1 MLFIYINKTLLQ
13 YQPGE
18 TARDYVMYLILSETA
33 HLLPTWCM
41 SVCTSKLKKK
51 KKIKFLC

>member
-33 HLLPTWCM
+33 HLLPT
-41 SVCTSKLKKK
+41 
-51 KKIKFLC
+51 